1 MKYILLT
8 LLMSFSFLTMHC
20 MEACV
25 HVNRSTGDYTVDKS
39 GSVKQPCKEITKQR
53 EKNKR

>member
-8 LLMSFSFLTMHC
+8 LLMSFSFVA

-25 HVNRSTGDYTVDKS
+25 HVNRTTGDYTVDKS